1 MLPTLR
7 EFCVKGAYK
16 KFVSRTMAMLF
27 LCVEYG
33 FFFFKKEMNMETR
46 VAVMGI
52 IVEDTNAVNLL
63 NEILHEYSEYI
74 IGRMG
79 IPYKQKHISVI
90 SIALDAPQNTIA
102 ALAGKLGNIQGISVK
117 TAYSNVISHD

>member
-1 MLPTLR
+1 
-7 EFCVKGAYK
+7 
-16 KFVSRTMAMLF
+16 
-27 LCVEYG
+27 
-33 FFFFKKEMNMETR
+33 METR
-46 VAVMGI
+46 GAVIEI

-102 ALAGKLGNIQGISVK
+102 ALAGIFGNILGFCVF